1 MRKLTAVLLTL
12 VMIFSCAFACAEE
25 GTEASESMIGIIS
38 AMQNE
43 VDLLLS
49 KAEIIGYINEGLL
62 PVPYNK
68 SYNLADYESL
78 KTQAEENRRNRDAAP
93 EEMSDD
99 PSDEIAIT
107 VGDEKISAA
116 RSGWN

>member
-49 KAEIIGYINEGLL
+49 KAEIDRVDTIGGVDFNVGRLCGR
-62 PVPYNK
+62 PVVIGK
-68 SYNLADYESL
+68 AGIGKVLAASGMTAML
-78 KTQAEENRRNRDAAP
+78 NR
-93 EEMSDD
+93 
-99 PSDEIAIT
+99 
-107 VGDEKISAA
+107 
-116 RSGWN
+116 